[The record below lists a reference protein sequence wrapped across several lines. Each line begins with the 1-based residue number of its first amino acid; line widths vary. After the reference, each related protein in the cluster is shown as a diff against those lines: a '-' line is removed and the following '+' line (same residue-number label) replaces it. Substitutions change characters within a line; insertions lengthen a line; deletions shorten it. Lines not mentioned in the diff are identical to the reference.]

1 MPQSRDPG
9 DWRSLTTK
17 QRCAVIGRVASEI
30 SEAATSL
37 TRLSRSPQ
45 RIDPVETITAEL
57 LPLCSAL
64 RYIKKRGSKTL
75 RDQRVGVS
83 GRPAWLWGVRSTVR
97 RAPRGQVLILG
108 TWNYPLFL
116 PGVQAA
122 QALAAGNHVILKPA
136 AGCEAV
142 TEAMVE
148 AFVRAGVPRAALQ
161 QLPSHPQAAIEAI
174 DRGVDLIVLTGSA
187 ATGRKVLA
195 QAARTVTPSIV
206 ELSGCDAVVV
216 LPGADIERTAKSIL
230 FGLTFNSG
238 ATCIGPR
245 RILAEP
251 LEASELADCLR
262 DQLAECEP
270 MQVHPAARKNLVNLI
285 QAALDSGAR
294 DVTGKFNPAHFDEHG
309 SLRPLILDRVNSV
322 DAIASSDIFAPVCS
336 LIHLANIRQA
346 IPIIN
351 GSDYRLAASVFG
363 PAAEAK
369 TFADELQVGSVCIND
384 LIVPT
389 ADPRLPF
396 GGRGQSGFGVT
407 RGREG
412 LLAMTVPTVISQ
424 RRGRFAPHLQPRQ
437 PSDAQ
442 TLTGALQLLHGG
454 TLGKRVA
461 GIRKMI
467 AAGSKRS
474 PQQEPDDAEGHVV
487 ASQRSETTPDQQTA
501 AFSDAHGRNVG
512 STTENT
518 KNESHP
524 MENER
529 TS

>member
-1 MPQSRDPG
+1 MPQSRDSS

-17 QRCAVIGRVASEI
+17 KRCAVIGRVASEI
-30 SEAATSL
+30 SDASTSL
-37 TRLSRSPQ
+37 TKLSRSPQ
-45 RIDPVETITAEL
+45 RVDPVETITAEL

-64 RYIKKRGSKTL
+64 RFIQKHGAKTL
-75 RDQRVGVS
+75 RDQRFGAI
-83 GRPAWLWGVRSTVR
+83 GRPGWLWGVRSMVR
-97 RAPRGQVLILG
+97 RDPRGQVLILG

-142 TEAMVE
+142 TESMVE
-148 AFVRAGVPRAALQ
+148 AFFRAGVPHAALR

-187 ATGRKVLA
+187 GTGRKVLA

-216 LPGADIERTAKSIL
+216 LPGADIERTAKSIT

-251 LEASELADCLR
+251 LEANE
-262 DQLAECEP
+262 LAECLRHQLAASDP
-270 MQVHPAARKNLVNLI
+270 MTVHPAARENLIDVI
-285 QAALDSGAR
+285 QAAFDSGAR
-294 DVTGKFNPAHFDEHG
+294 DVTSKFNA
-309 SLRPLILDRVNSV
+309 SLFNETGLLCPLVLDRVNSSE
-322 DAIASSDIFAPVCS
+322 AITSSDIFAPVCS

-351 GSDYRLAASVFG
+351 GSNYRLAASVFG
-363 PAAEAK
+363 PAADAK
-369 TFADELQVGSVCIND
+369 TFASELRVGSVCIND

-442 TLTGALQLLHGG
+442 TLLGALQLLHGG
-454 TLGKRVA
+454 TWSKRFA
-461 GIRKMI
+461 GIRQMV
-467 AAGSKRS
+467 AAGSQRVPS
-474 PQQEPDDAEGHVV
+474 EEMSDSEHHVG
-487 ASQRSETTPDQQTA
+487 AGQHSDTTPEHET
-501 AFSDAHGRNVG
+501 GRDPSPRGREVSPKTNI
-512 STTENT
+512 T

-524 MENER
+524 MKNER